1 MYQFAVVALLGLAVL
16 KVVDMIEDLVPG
28 LARFRAVAT
37 FAVAVAAVVALD
49 YSVFAGFGVSLRDA
63 TIGTWVTG
71 LIVGSLAS
79 AWQAALGWLGSAERT
94 TPASGRS
101 DRPRIAA

>member
-16 KVVDMIEDLVPG
+16 KVVDLIEELVPG

-37 FAVAVAAVVALD
+37 FVVAVAAVVALD
-49 YSVFAGFGVSLRDA
+49 YSVFAGFDVTLRDA

-79 AWQAALGWLGSAERT
+79 AWQAALGWLGSAERGN
-94 TPASGRS
+94 PASARS
-101 DRPRIAA
+101 ERPRIAA